1 VIIVLVVQGL
11 IFWFCCRRQLA
22 ALLSHRKQMRER
34 TVKPGDVDLAD
45 DPEGEGADRATS
57 LQNVRTRDTLNRLS
71 MSGILSGPRTRSSVG
86 GETYE
91 AESSISPYYN
101 TGHANSS
108 GYLPVSPHRGP
119 FDSPPEDDFAP
130 PQAGHLRN
138 DSLSSTNSTSRG
150 LTLNL
155 DTSPSILSLPQFSPH
170 GGSATSP
177 YPAVPPAAYTRTT
190 GSQSQLQMGH
200 QQPAQ
205 TKAQI
210 AAALSAQNPDTATG
224 GLFGGRQPSAQAPAG
239 GFMFHQDAGRAE
251 DVEELPPMYRPEWE
265 TESQR
270 GSRPGSGVEDAAA
283 RESARGRGAA
293 HGDRES

>member
-1 VIIVLVVQGL
+1 
-11 IFWFCCRRQLA
+11 
-22 ALLSHRKQMRER
+22 MRER

-57 LQNVRTRDTLNRLS
+57 LHNVRTRDTSNRLS

-101 TGHANSS
+101 SGTANSS

-119 FDSPPEDDFAP
+119 FDSPPEDEFAP

-138 DSLSSTNSTSRG
+138 DSLSSTNSRS

-155 DTSPSILSLPQFSPH
+155 DTSPSILSLPQFSPLNNNA
-170 GGSATSP
+170 GSP
-177 YPAVPPAAYTRTT
+177 YAAVPPAAYVQPT
-190 GSQSQLQMGH
+190 GSQPQAQPPSQP
-200 QQPAQ
+200 QPPQ
-205 TKAQI
+205 TKAQM
-210 AAALSAQNPDTATG
+210 AASLSAQNRDTAAG
-224 GLFGGRQPSAQAPAG
+224 GLFGEQQPPSQAPAG
-239 GFMFHQDAGRAE
+239 GFMFHEDAGRAE
-251 DVEELPPMYRPEWE
+251 DMEELPPMYRPEWE

-270 GSRPGSGVEDAAA
+270 GSRRYSGVEDPLGGQDGAGRRRTGDG
-283 RESARGRGAA
+283 RE
-293 HGDRES
+293 E